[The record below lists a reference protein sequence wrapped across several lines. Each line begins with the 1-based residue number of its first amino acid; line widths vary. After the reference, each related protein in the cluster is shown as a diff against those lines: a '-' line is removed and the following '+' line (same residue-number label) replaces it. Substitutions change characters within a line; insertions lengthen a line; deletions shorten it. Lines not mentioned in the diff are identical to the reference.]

1 MPRSRQVAAHLTRK
15 LPIHRLPL
23 SFTTRVVET
32 GQTHRHIV
40 LALVCVSHQR
50 WGAMGMSRR
59 ADLMD
64 KDLIFKSLSALV
76 EEFRRAYCVCGH
88 ELVSVY
94 VGLPF
99 SSSPSCT
106 LPVVWRALHIDLK
119 SEEIE
124 KEDTAFPASVNQC
137 STSTAKA
144 RRPCLLFISGIH
156 ATPRQVHAS
165 MHGSKK
171 RRHYFV

>member
-1 MPRSRQVAAHLTRK
+1 
-15 LPIHRLPL
+15 
-23 SFTTRVVET
+23 
-32 GQTHRHIV
+32 
-40 LALVCVSHQR
+40 
-50 WGAMGMSRR
+50 
-59 ADLMD
+59 MD

-106 LPVVWRALHIDLK
+106 LPVVWRTLHIDLK

-124 KEDTAFPASVNQC
+124 KEDTAFPAAWKSVLDQYGQ
-137 STSTAKA
+137 STKALLAFHQRHPRDTPSSACLYAWLQEKEALFRLKNLLARQEKQEEREAGGGGGVKKAKG
-144 RRPCLLFISGIH
+144 RS
-156 ATPRQVHAS
+156 
-165 MHGSKK
+165 SKK
-171 RRHYFV
+171 KRAWLVPSPSGA